1 MVLASLPPFLIFGEM
16 LSFFRLLIVKVG
28 VVLLLVW
35 LLGPVSLSLTM
46 VRILL
51 IVVCGFLPSLMVS
64 LLGFSLFML
73 QISPKIEVNCGTG
86 WLGTSPKLIGL

>member
-1 MVLASLPPFLIFGEM
+1 MVPASLLPFIIFGEM
-16 LSFFRLLIVKVG
+16 LSFFRFLTVKVG

-35 LLGPVSLSLTM
+35 LLGFVSFSLTM

-73 QISPKIEVNCGTG
+73 QISPKIEVSCGTG
-86 WLGTSPKLIGL
+86 WLGTSLRLIG